1 MVPLGAWV
9 AGIPVHPRDA
19 VGAALVGVG
28 PVGFLLALRPSE
40 DAGQG
45 TTAGWIATA
54 LVGALAVEAVRQV
67 KGLGPFAAELVVVR
81 GAPDALP
88 RNERRLE
95 AEVAERYGSSASL
108 EAVADT
114 WRPFRSWAAVH
125 LRVLREERTHEISGP
140 E

>member
-45 TTAGWIATA
+45 ATAGWIATA

-114 WRPFRSWAAVH
+114 WRPLRSWAAVH
-125 LRVLREERTHEISGP
+125 LRVLRE
-140 E
+140 